1 MTTFGLTA
9 FMMPLIKSGD
19 SPSDDEDE
27 NDKFIITQLKTSKHL
42 ARTCQELH
50 NERLIARAYLLD
62 TVNWH
67 IGDELLRGPYKY
79 EALEHMLEIHYPL
92 HYREVVRTSPPK
104 PTREHLHDTEMVGK
118 LKDAYTRE
126 VKALQQ
132 LIEQRG
138 RKLLEL
144 EALAAANLN
153 EQEHL
158 MVQQGVQDI

>member
-1 MTTFGLTA
+1 MAAFGLPA
-9 FMMPLIKSGD
+9 FMMPLVKSGG
-19 SPSDDEDE
+19 SPSDEEDE
-27 NDKFIITQLKTSKHL
+27 NDKFIITQLKASKHL

-50 NERLIARAYLLD
+50 NVRLITRAYLLN
-62 TVNWH
+62 TVNWP

-79 EALEHMLEIHYPL
+79 EALEHMLEVHYPL
-92 HYREVVRTSPPK
+92 HYRNLVCTSPPK

-126 VKALQQ
+126 VNALQQ

-158 MVQQGVQDI
+158 MV